1 MPSETVEFMRNT
13 IRGFAAAILIALGIP
28 AIASAQSINEL
39 QVLMELNN
47 ARADPSGF
55 KQGLQEYRTFFHANL
70 LRYPGFPADIQTEE
84 GVKVVDETISYL
96 GKQEPLGR
104 LQPSLLLQAAA
115 ADHLADQARTGATGH
130 SGSDGSSPRVRV
142 QRRGGGIY
150 VAEVISYGS
159 IDAADAM
166 RQLIVDDGVA
176 DRGHR
181 SIIYSAE
188 LRYAG
193 VACGPHPVFRTMCV
207 IDLAI
212 TPDGRLNQGLRYSS
226 R

>member
-1 MPSETVEFMRNT
+1 MLVLLGVPS
-13 IRGFAAAILIALGIP
+13 
-28 AIASAQSINEL
+28 IASAQSINEL

-47 ARADPSGF
+47 ARADPSGYG
-55 KQGLQEYRTFFHANL
+55 QGLQKYRSYFHANL

-96 GKQEPLGR
+96 GRQEPIGR

-115 ADHLADQARTGATGH
+115 ADHLADQARTGGTGH

-150 VAEVISYGS
+150 VAEIIAYGS
-159 IDAADAM
+159 IDAEDAM

-181 SIIYSAE
+181 SIVYSGE

-207 IDLAI
+207 IDLAM